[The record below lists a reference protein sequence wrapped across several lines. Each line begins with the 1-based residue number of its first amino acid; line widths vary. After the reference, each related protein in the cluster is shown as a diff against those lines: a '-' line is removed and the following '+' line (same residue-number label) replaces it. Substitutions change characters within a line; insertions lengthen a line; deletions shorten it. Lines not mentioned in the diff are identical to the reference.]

1 MTVIMRHTNTNLIA
15 PVLAGIAAGEAAG
28 APVDWPALRAE
39 LDRLA
44 AELRPVGDRPFVVSG
59 YLKAKALAHAQGYI
73 AAAAE

>member
-1 MTVIMRHTNTNLIA
+1 MRHVNTNLIA

-44 AELRPVGDRPFVVSG
+44 AELRPVGIVVVVSG

-73 AAAAE
+73 AAAE

>member
-28 APVDWPALRAE
+28 ATVDWPALRAE

-44 AELRPVGDRPFVVSG
+44 AELRPVGIVVVSG
-59 YLKAKALAHAQGYI
+59 YLKAKVLAHAQGYV
-73 AAAAE
+73 AAAGGA